1 MTIRNL
7 QIEDYEGVYALW
19 TRTPGMGLN
28 AVDDSLEGF
37 SRYVHRNP
45 TTCFVAEKDHEI
57 IGVILAGHDG
67 RRGLIHHAAVAEAE
81 QRRGIGEALLNEAL
95 HALKR
100 EGIQKVLLVVFDQNE
115 KGNAF
120 WEKQGFTKRGDLVY
134 RNRAI

>member
-7 QIEDYEGVYALW
+7 RIEDYEAIYALW
-19 TRTPGMGLN
+19 SCTPGMGLN

-37 SRYVHRNP
+37 SRYVRRNP
-45 TTCFVAEKDHEI
+45 TTCFVAEEGNGI

-67 RRGLIHHAAVAEAE
+67 RRGLIHHAAVAESE
-81 QRRGIGEALLNEAL
+81 QRKGIGEALLHAAL
-95 HALKR
+95 AALKR
-100 EGIQKVLLVVFDQNE
+100 EDIHKVLLVVFDQNE

-120 WEKQGFTKRGDLVY
+120 WEKHGFTKRGDLVY